1 MLFVLWKETFSAL
14 SFPIKH
20 EREKTLI
27 VERNCSPLSSQ
38 FQEKIL
44 LSSDRSIS

>member
-1 MLFVLWKETFSAL
+1 MRVVLRKEKFSAL
-14 SFPIKH
+14 SIPIKH

-38 FQEKIL
+38 FQEKSL
-44 LSSDRSIS
+44 LRSDRGMS